1 MFNIE
6 VHQTEIF
13 NICIHIILNIIK
25 VLPLIQTSSCISDL
39 FSLKIF

>member
-1 MFNIE
+1 MFNIQ

-13 NICIHIILNIIK
+13 NICIPIILNIIK
-25 VLPLIQTSSCISDL
+25 VLPLIQTSLCISDP